1 MTAVIVK
8 STVALLLSLAAVLA
22 AKRSRASLRH
32 LILGASFVF
41 LLLLPV
47 VQQFAPAVQI
57 EVKPSVILS
66 EAKDLPARNGEGP
79 SPSSRLRMTPLRN
92 ALPLLTILYVSVAF
106 LLLAHLAIGILR
118 LRRLASTAE
127 VWLDGTARMN
137 EIAFAANI
145 RRPALVVLSHDVAV
159 PLTFG
164 FIRSTIVL
172 PDEARHW
179 PDDELTRAI
188 RHELEHVR
196 RDDWMM
202 QLAARAA
209 CALYWPQPLVW
220 VAWRRFILEAERACD
235 DAVLG
240 TAEASAYAGQLVS
253 LARNVN
259 RISNVPVLAMASRS
273 KLSTRIEA
281 ILDATQRRGPHSR
294 ATATIVAVALLAFL
308 VSLAP
313 ATLIAETAESL
324 VIDRGLATP
333 GAEALTKAAEAGDV
347 QDVRRLLDAGADID
361 GIAPG
366 DGTALIGAARGGQMH
381 MIDYLL
387 ERGAD
392 PNVYSPGDG
401 SPLIAAA
408 REGYTEIVEL
418 LLDRDARID
427 DVVLG
432 DENALMQASMNGN
445 AKLVQLLIR
454 RGANVN
460 ARAVERGDVRT
471 PLNLARRWGHDEVE
485 RMLLAA
491 GARE

>member
-8 STVALLLSLAAVLA
+8 STVALLLSLALVLLA
-22 AKRSRASLRH
+22 RRSRASLRH

-41 LLLLPV
+41 LLLLPL
-47 VQQFAPAVQI
+47 VQRFAPEMRIPVNESVLRATAPVPVTLVPVAAPAVQP
-57 EVKPSVILS
+57 V
-66 EAKDLPARNGEGP
+66 R
-79 SPSSRLRMTPLRN
+79 SS
-92 ALPLLTILYVSVAF
+92 LPLLPILYFSVAAF
-106 LLLAHLAIGILR
+106 LLLRLAIGIAR
-118 LRRLASTAE
+118 LHRVASTSE

-137 EIAFAANI
+137 EIALEANI

-164 FIRSTIVL
+164 FVHSTIVL
-172 PDEARHW
+172 PAAAKQW
-179 PDDELTRAI
+179 PDDELARAI

-209 CALYWPQPLVW
+209 CAIYWPQPLIW
-220 VAWRRFILEAERACD
+220 IAFRRFLLEAERACD
-235 DAVLG
+235 DAVISN
-240 TAEASAYAGQLVS
+240 AEAAAYAGQLVS

-259 RISNVPVLAMASRS
+259 RIGNVPVLAMASRS
-273 KLSTRIEA
+273 KLSTRIDA

-294 ATATIVAVALLAFL
+294 ATATAVAVTLLALL

-313 ATLIAETAESL
+313 AKLIAETAESFVVQRAQL
-324 VIDRGLATP
+324 ESP

-347 QDVRRLLDAGADID
+347 QEVARMLDAGADID
-361 GIAPG
+361 AASPG

-401 SPLIAAA
+401 SPLTTAA
-408 REGYTEIVEL
+408 REGYTEIVQL
-418 LLDRDARID
+418 LLDRGARID
-427 DVVLG
+427 DVILG
-432 DENALMQASMNGN
+432 DENALMQASASGH
-445 AKLVQLLIR
+445 ADLVRLLIT
-454 RGANVN
+454 RGADVN
-460 ARAVERGDVRT
+460 SRAVEGSRVRT
-471 PLNLARRWGHDEVE
+471 PLSLARGGGHIEIE